1 MAYLSFRATPGDRYY
16 DEPHCTEEKL
26 RHTSAQDDKG
36 GKRQSQDL
44 KAHVVSL
51 KVECHRACPWHQGGP
66 GFRGLLRNWKEGD
79 GVYHK
84 EAQQRAALGPAPQLP
99 ALALRQLGLEYR
111 TGRRQASQGHV
122 SGMCVVHGVRTAACT
137 TITRRLVGFGF
148 LGMRAEQH
156 QPGLQAASPS
166 PRPLANEP
174 VLRPDNDLPDQGTA
188 LTSIPPC
195 PSHTAVLGR

>member
-1 MAYLSFRATPGDRYY
+1 MHSKQLWCVQYVPNIAEALHSHGVFELQSYPSKQIL

-84 EAQQRAALGPAPQLP
+84 EAQQRAALGPTPQLP

-137 TITRRLVGFGF
+137 TTTRRLVGFGL

-166 PRPLANEP
+166 PQPHCRRA
-174 VLRPDNDLPDQGTA
+174 
-188 LTSIPPC
+188 C
-195 PSHTAVLGR
+195 PEA